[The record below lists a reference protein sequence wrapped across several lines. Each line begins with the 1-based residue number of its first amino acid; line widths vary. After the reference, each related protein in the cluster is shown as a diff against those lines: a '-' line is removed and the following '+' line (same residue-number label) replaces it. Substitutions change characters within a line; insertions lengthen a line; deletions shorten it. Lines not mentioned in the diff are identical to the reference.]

1 VLDIK
6 ETLNYSNILI
16 EQLFS
21 PKNKEER
28 ESTNLIGDT
37 IYI

>member
-16 EQLFS
+16 EQLI
-21 PKNKEER
+21 PKLEVK
-28 ESTNLIGDT
+28 STNLIGDT
-37 IYI
+37 IYV